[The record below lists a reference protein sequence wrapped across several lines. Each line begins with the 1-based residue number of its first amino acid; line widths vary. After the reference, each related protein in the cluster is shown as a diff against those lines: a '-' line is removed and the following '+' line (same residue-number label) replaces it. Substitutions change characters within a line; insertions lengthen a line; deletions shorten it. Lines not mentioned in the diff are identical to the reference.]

1 MRKEISERHVQAI
14 WYDAALRPERLVTRR
29 GSEVRV
35 LDPGEW
41 NPCAGPDFRNA
52 VLEIG
57 PERRRVSGDVEI
69 HVSPGDWELHGH
81 GSDPCYR
88 DVVAHV
94 TWRCGPVPASLPPGA
109 VSIWIGC
116 FMASKTEFSIDQI
129 DLSAYPFA
137 AMPLEGRPCETLVG
151 HNPDEALRTLT
162 AFGRRRLEIKAR
174 RIAGRLRETHAR
186 RQVFYEEIMT
196 ALGYSRNAEAFR
208 RVAARVPIEDMPEDA
223 DAAKTALLVA
233 GGFEMMPRSGSRPE
247 NSPERRLAVAAA
259 VFRLTDTMSLADAS
273 DFSRKSCEAMIATM
287 RGGRD
292 TRAFTA
298 GLGSLMGRGR
308 AAAVI
313 ANVIAPFAIA
323 EGHLPELPDWLP
335 PEDVSRPVRL
345 AAFRLFG
352 RDHNPATCYASNGLL
367 IQGLIQ
373 LHRDLCLIYHPECD
387 RCDLGSRCYAPLAP
401 HSPESW
407 RF

>member
-1 MRKEISERHVQAI
+1 MRREISERHVQAI

-57 PERRRVSGDVEI
+57 PERRRISGDVEI
-69 HVSPGDWELHGH
+69 HVSPGDWDLHGH
-81 GSDPCYR
+81 GADPGYSD
-88 DVVAHV
+88 VIAHV
-94 TWRCGPVPASLPPGA
+94 TWRCGPVPASLPSGA
-109 VSIWIGC
+109 VSIWIGR
-116 FMASKTEFSIDQI
+116 FMAARTDFSIDQI

-137 AMPLEGRPCETLVG
+137 SMPLEGRPCETLVG
-151 HNPDEALRTLT
+151 HNPDEARRTLV

-174 RIAGRLRETHAR
+174 RIAGRLRETRAR
-186 RQVFYEEIMT
+186 RQVFYEEVMT
-196 ALGYSRNAEAFR
+196 ALGYSKNAEAFR

-223 DAAKTALLVA
+223 DAARTALLVA
-233 GGFEMMPRSGSRPE
+233 GGFEMMARCGNRPE
-247 NSPERRLAVAAA
+247 NSPERRLAGAAA
-259 VFRLTDTMSLADAS
+259 IFRLTDTMSLADAS
-273 DFSRKSCEAMIATM
+273 DFSKKSCETMIVTM

-292 TRAFTA
+292 ARAAAA

-323 EGHLPELPDWLP
+323 EGHVAELPDWLP

-373 LHRDLCLIYHPECD
+373 LHRDLCLRYHPDCD
-387 RCDLGSRCYAPLAP
+387 KCGLGGGIEGRLMVK
-401 HSPESW
+401 
-407 RF
+407 

>member
-1 MRKEISERHVQAI
+1 MEISERHVQAI
-14 WYDAALRPERLVTRR
+14 WYDAALRPARLVTRR

-57 PERRRVSGDVEI
+57 PGRRRVSGDVEI
-69 HVSPGDWELHGH
+69 HISPGDWELHGH
-81 GSDPCYR
+81 GSDPRYR

-94 TWRCGPVPASLPPGA
+94 TWRCGPEPPSLPAGA
-109 VSIWIGC
+109 VSIWIGR
-116 FMASKTEFSIDQI
+116 FMASRTDFSADQI
-129 DLSAYPFA
+129 DLSAYPFSA
-137 AMPLEGRPCETLVG
+137 LPLDGRPCEALVG
-151 HNPDEALRTLT
+151 HDPERARQTLA

-174 RIAGRLRETHAR
+174 RIAGRLGVVCAR
-186 RQVFYEEIMT
+186 RQVFYEEVMT

-208 RVAARVPIEDMPEDA
+208 RVAARVPIDDMPEDA
-223 DAAKTALLVA
+223 DAARTALLVA
-233 GGFEMMPRSGSRPE
+233 GGFEMMARSGCRPE
-247 NSPERRLAVAAA
+247 NTPERRLAGAAA
-259 VFRLTDTMSLADAS
+259 VFRLTDTMALADAS
-273 DFSRKSCEAMIATM
+273 DFSRKSCDAMIATM

-292 TRAFTA
+292 SAAFAA

-313 ANVIAPFAIA
+313 ANVVVPFAMA
-323 EGHLPELPDWLP
+323 EGHVREVPEWLP

-352 RDHNPATCYASNGLL
+352 RDHNPARCYASNGLL

-373 LHRDLCLIYHPECD
+373 LHRDLCLVHHPDCA
-387 RCDLGSRCYAPLAP
+387 RCGLARG
-401 HSPESW
+401 E
-407 RF
+407 RRA